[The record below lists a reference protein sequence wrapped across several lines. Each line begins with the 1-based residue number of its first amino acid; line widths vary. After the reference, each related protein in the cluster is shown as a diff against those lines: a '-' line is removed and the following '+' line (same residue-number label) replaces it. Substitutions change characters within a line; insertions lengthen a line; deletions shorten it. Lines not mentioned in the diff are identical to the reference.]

1 MPCHIISLSPL
12 LSLGLYSQYC
22 WIFLTSVLSA
32 YLLRV
37 YFCFGMVW
45 FFGCTPWHVEVPG
58 LGIELIPQQWQYWI
72 LNPLSHKR
80 IPKSFFFVFFFV
92 CFLFFIL
99 QLHFFLCVFFVFVF
113 CFLFLFFILQLHLQH
128 VEIPSLGVESELQ
141 LQLHWIQAKSA
152 TYTIACGNTDR
163 GQGWTLHPHR
173 NSIKSL
179 THWAIMGIRVCFLTA
194 TRLI

>member
-37 YFCFGMVW
+37 YFCFGLVW

-80 IPKSFFFVFFFV
+80 IPKSFFLFSFLFVF
-92 CFLFFIL
+92 CFSFYSCT
-99 QLHFFLCVFFVFVF
+99 FLCVFFCLFVF

-128 VEIPSLGVESELQ
+128 VEIPSLGLNQSCSCSYTESRPSLQ
-141 LQLHWIQAKSA
+141 PIL
-152 TYTIACGNTDR
+152 
-163 GQGWTLHPHR
+163 
-173 NSIKSL
+173 
-179 THWAIMGIRVCFLTA
+179 
-194 TRLI
+194 